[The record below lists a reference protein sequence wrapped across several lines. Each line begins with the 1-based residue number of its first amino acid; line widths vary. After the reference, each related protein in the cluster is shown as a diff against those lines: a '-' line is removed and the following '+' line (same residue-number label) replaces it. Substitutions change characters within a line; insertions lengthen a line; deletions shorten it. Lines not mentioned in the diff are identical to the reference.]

1 MSSWKHRRSSIT
13 ELKVIHSE
21 NEVRSSDEHSLSQQQ
36 FTSQLLIV
44 KSQRQGPISVFFGN
58 GFGGTRVEV
67 TTSEV
72 VVTIAGVVG
81 ENVPLLV
88 LRFEI
93 CAEVSAPK
101 RA

>member
-1 MSSWKHRRSSIT
+1 M
-13 ELKVIHSE
+13 
-21 NEVRSSDEHSLSQQQ
+21 
-36 FTSQLLIV
+36 
-44 KSQRQGPISVFFGN
+44 FFGN

>member
-1 MSSWKHRRSSIT
+1 MPRS
-13 ELKVIHSE
+13 
-21 NEVRSSDEHSLSQQQ
+21 
-36 FTSQLLIV
+36 FTTSKQWLLYCFFFFL
-44 KSQRQGPISVFFGN
+44 PVFFGN
-58 GFGGTRVEV
+58 GFGGTGVEV

-93 CAEVSAPK
+93 CAEVSALK
-101 RA
+101 RAKKKKHDSNHVNMLGAISTPALNK